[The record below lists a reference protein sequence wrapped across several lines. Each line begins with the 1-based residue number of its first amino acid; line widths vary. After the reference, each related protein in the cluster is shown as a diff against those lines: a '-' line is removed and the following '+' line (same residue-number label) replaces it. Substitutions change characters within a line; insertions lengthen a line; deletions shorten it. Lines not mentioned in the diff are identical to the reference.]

1 MPLQGPA
8 KVAIIGAGYVG
19 ASTAFALL
27 FSPIVKEMVLVD
39 INRRRAEGEAMDLAH
54 AATLI
59 RPVKIY
65 AGGPADCAG
74 ARIIIFTAGA
84 NQQPGET
91 RLDLVHRNTAIV
103 REVLPPLL
111 QYCPDALI
119 LMVANPVD
127 VLTYVAWK
135 ISGLPENKVLGSGT
149 VLDSARFR
157 HLLSRHLHV
166 DPRNIHAYVIGEH
179 GDTEVPIW
187 SLANVAGVDLEE
199 FYLLDGTTEEET
211 FRTGISRQVRE
222 AAYEII
228 ERKGA
233 TAYGV
238 ALALSRITESI
249 LRDEKSVL
257 TVSSVIRGLYGLEG
271 EVAFS
276 LPCLVGS
283 QGREKILAIPL
294 GAGEL
299 AALRHSA
306 TTLQEIIT
314 RLRLPG

>member
-1 MPLQGPA
+1 MPIQGPT

-27 FSPIVKEMVLVD
+27 FSPIVKEIVLVD
-39 INRRRAEGEAMDLAH
+39 INRARAEGEAMDLAH

-59 RPVKIY
+59 RPVRIY
-65 AGGPADCAG
+65 AGEPVDCSG
-74 ARIIIFTAGA
+74 ARIIIFAAGA

-103 REVLPPLL
+103 REVLPPFL
-111 QYCPDALI
+111 QHCPDALI

-127 VLTYVAWK
+127 ILTYVAWK
-135 ISGLPENKVLGSGT
+135 ISGLPENKVLGAGT

-157 HLLSRHLHV
+157 HLLSRHLYV

-179 GDTEVPIW
+179 GDTEVPVW

-199 FYLLDGTTEEET
+199 FYLLDGTTEEEA
-211 FRTGISRQVRE
+211 FRSEISRQVRE
-222 AAYEII
+222 AAYAII

-257 TVSSVIRGLYGLEG
+257 TISSVIRGLYGLEG
-271 EVAFS
+271 EVALS

-294 GAGEL
+294 GNGEL

-306 TTLQEIIT
+306 TTLQEIIAG
-314 RLRLPG
+314 LRL